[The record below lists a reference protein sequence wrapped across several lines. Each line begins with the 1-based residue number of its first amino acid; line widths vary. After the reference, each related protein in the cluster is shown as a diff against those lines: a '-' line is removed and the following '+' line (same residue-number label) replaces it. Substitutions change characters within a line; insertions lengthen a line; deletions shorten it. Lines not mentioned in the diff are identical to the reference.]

1 MPLKPG
7 VLRRARKY
15 AEGGA
20 VREASGTG
28 SRGPAPKSHK
38 LVGEFRDP
46 LERAGGL
53 PWLIEYGRNPK
64 NVDRTLGARRW
75 RDPNEELPGNWI
87 GPVTA
92 GLADGGSVID
102 DLRESLEIRGADQ
115 TEPSSEKR
123 AATVRDIASV
133 LPVIGNA
140 MAVGDT
146 YAAGR
151 DAMRAAR
158 EGRYRDAAVD
168 TGIAGVSALGALSPV
183 PWGRA
188 AGQAA
193 AEGATTA
200 RIFAGPGA
208 RTADHEALRRAEE
221 MRWQGRSPDEIWRET
236 GWAWDEA
243 RDQPYFEISDDA
255 TRLMPG
261 QAQTVG
267 QAIDHPALKAAYP
280 DIADMRFSPESAPAN
295 SGAYYRG
302 GNGNPERIALGPGSD
317 ATRLNMALHE
327 LQHGVQTRE
336 AFAPGAS
343 AAGYMT
349 ERGID
354 RDQARRLYR
363 RTAGE
368 VQARNVEARRSMTP
382 EERRA
387 TPPWATQDTPPDEV
401 YYPSSLHERQD
412 VLVPAAEGP
421 ATARARDMRDSGVP
435 MDRIWR
441 ETQRTP
447 SPDGSIRREIRDQG
461 MTVNPNLR
469 TGDVLPVSEAVSHPA
484 LYDAHPEL
492 RDLPLV
498 ATDTVDRMG
507 KPIARSIPGGGFQVN
522 PSDDVRR
529 AMAKLFQYGINE
541 RTGLASP
548 TRHGTLGRRL
558 DAARA
563 GADALDPA
571 NRASVDAYLTRLG
584 DVRDNLDMRNELGT
598 MFGSARAGR
607 ASADDIVS
615 RHNAGNLDAHI
626 ANVRAGLPVEE
637 MRVWPYARR
646 QGSHNLQK
654 FEDAFVL
661 PPEGLSGPELQAFID
676 RWHQFGSGRG
686 KFARGGRVARAV
698 RKAKAITGA
707 VRGKTGG
714 REDALPV
721 SVPEGAYVIPAD
733 VVAALGEGNTEA
745 GMHRLEKRIGKRQR
759 SGYKSGGAVPILI
772 SDGEFVIG
780 PDAVADIGGHDALD
794 AFVTRVRGAYAEH
807 LKGLPGPNK

>member
-1 MPLKPG
+1 MPLKLGKSAG
-7 VLRRARKY
+7 VKSSNIRELRRSGYPQRQAVAIALDKARKY

-75 RDPNEELPGNWI
+75 RDPNEGLPGNWI
-87 GPVTA
+87 GPITA

-102 DLRESLEIRGADQ
+102 DLRESLELRGADQ

-123 AATVRDIASV
+123 AATVRDVASI

-146 YAAGR
+146 YQAGR
-151 DAMRAAR
+151 GALTAAR

-168 TGIAGVSALGALSPV
+168 TGIAGVSALGALSPL

-188 AGQAA
+188 AGEAA
-193 AEGATTA
+193 
-200 RIFAGPGA
+200 RDAG
-208 RTADHEALRRAEE
+208 RTAA
-221 MRWQGRSPDEIWRET
+221 
-236 GWAWDEA
+236 
-243 RDQPYFEISDDA
+243 
-255 TRLMPG
+255 
-261 QAQTVG
+261 
-267 QAIDHPALKAAYP
+267 
-280 DIADMRFSPESAPAN
+280 
-295 SGAYYRG
+295 
-302 GNGNPERIALGPGSD
+302 
-317 ATRLNMALHE
+317 
-327 LQHGVQTRE
+327 
-336 AFAPGAS
+336 
-343 AAGYMT
+343 
-349 ERGID
+349 
-354 RDQARRLYR
+354 
-363 RTAGE
+363 
-368 VQARNVEARRSMTP
+368 
-382 EERRA
+382 
-387 TPPWATQDTPPDEV
+387 
-401 YYPSSLHERQD
+401 
-412 VLVPAAEGP
+412 VLVPAAEGT

-469 TGDVLPVSEAVSHPA
+469 TGDVMPVGEAVSHPA

-507 KPIARSIPGGGFQVN
+507 KPIARSIPGGGFQIN
-522 PSDDVRR
+522 PRDDVRR

-541 RTGLASP
+541 GTGLASP

-780 PDAVADIGGHDALD
+780 PDAVAKIGGHDALD